1 MSGGSHNYLCY
12 SDIEKMLFQT
22 PHEDIEYMKYRLI
35 ELGYPQIAND
45 MDQFMIE
52 LTTLK
57 NKVYEF
63 EEKMENGLAKV
74 WKAVEWADSN
84 DWTVKDFHEEAGKYL
99 SEKEKD

>member
-1 MSGGSHNYLCY
+1 
-12 SDIEKMLFQT
+12 
-22 PHEDIEYMKYRLI
+22 
-35 ELGYPQIAND
+35 
-45 MDQFMIE
+45 MIE

-84 DWTVKDFHEEAGKYL
+84 DWTVKDVHEEAGKYL